1 LPTALFIPTY
11 MRFYFCVSFIALLS
25 IIGCS
30 GSESEAQPYI
40 STPTP
45 PVDKGWSFETK
56 AAWQDEF
63 DYTGKPDG
71 TKWDY
76 DLGGSGWGN
85 NELQYYT
92 DNATNAS
99 VANGKLTITLRK
111 ENKDG
116 RSYTSARLV
125 TRKKFDF
132 LYGRI
137 EIKAKLPSGKGTWP
151 ALWTLP
157 TDYDYGSWPASG
169 EFDIMEHVGYDPNV
183 VHISAHTSKYNFK
196 LKNGKTGTRTVDSAV
211 TEYHVYRMDWTPYSI
226 KGYIDGALILEYVND
241 GSGSAVWPFDKR
253 FHLLF
258 NIAYGGDWGGSQGLD
273 TNIFPASMDVDYVR
287 YYKMIE
293 K

>member
-1 LPTALFIPTY
+1 
-11 MRFYFCVSFIALLS
+11 MRKHFYLNFLALLCV
-25 IIGCS
+25 IGCS
-30 GSESEAQPYI
+30 GNKTDAQPYI
-40 STPTP
+40 ATPTP
-45 PVDKGWSFETK
+45 PVDKGWSFEAN

-63 DYTGKPDG
+63 NYTGKPDAA
-71 TKWDY
+71 KWDY

-92 DNATNAS
+92 DNANNAS

-111 ENKDG
+111 ENKEG

-157 TDYDYGSWPASG
+157 TDYEYGSWPASG

-183 VHISAHTSKYNFK
+183 VHVSAHTGKYNFK
-196 LKNGKTGTRTVDSAV
+196 LNNGKTGLRTVDNAMV
-211 TEYHVYRMDWTPYSI
+211 EYHIYRMDWTPYSI
-226 KGYIDGALILEYVND
+226 KGYIDGALVLEYVND
-241 GSGSAVWPFDKR
+241 GSGSAEWPFDKR

-273 TNIFPASMDVDYVR
+273 TNIFPTSMDIDYVR
-287 YYKMIE
+287 YYKMID